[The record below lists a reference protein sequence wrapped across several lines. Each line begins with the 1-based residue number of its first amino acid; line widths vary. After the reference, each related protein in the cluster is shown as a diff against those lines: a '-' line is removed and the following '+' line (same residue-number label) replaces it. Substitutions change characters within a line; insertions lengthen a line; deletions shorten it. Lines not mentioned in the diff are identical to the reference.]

1 MGEGVSVFVFSAVL
15 SSVMECFVF
24 FCFAQSRMEPSSD
37 GASPAPVDASQES
50 DGSEQDDP
58 SPDSQL
64 HHPHPHPHEQQ
75 EQREHQAKRP
85 GTSHPAVM
93 KKDSPMDG
101 AVLSVEVATAKHS
114 EDSPELAANVET
126 ASPVQTE
133 LHQAEDSPCHPDSTA
148 SLPPPKPRPLVK
160 PKPAVSKPK
169 VPSPSSPSHSSTQKT
184 HPAAPVMKDPS
195 MSPAVAEGVAIG
207 TEQDQLLASLL
218 HQAGENDYYGLLG
231 AAPSAE
237 ESELARCRRERNQE
251 LHPDHFVN
259 DPEGRRR
266 LVTSLVEICVVPFCS
281 LAHRV
286 LILTLLYLFPQLLVC
301 TVLASLLLSIHM
313 LCSQFFLPICS
324 D

>member
-1 MGEGVSVFVFSAVL
+1 
-15 SSVMECFVF
+15 
-24 FCFAQSRMEPSSD
+24 
-37 GASPAPVDASQES
+37 
-50 DGSEQDDP
+50 
-58 SPDSQL
+58 
-64 HHPHPHPHEQQ
+64 
-75 EQREHQAKRP
+75 
-85 GTSHPAVM
+85 
-93 KKDSPMDG
+93 MDG

-195 MSPAVAEGVAIG
+195 MSPAVAEGVTIG

-266 LVTSLVEICVVPFCS
+266 LVTSLVEISCGTILFISAQSIDTDFVIPFPSVAC
-281 LAHRV
+281 
-286 LILTLLYLFPQLLVC
+286 LYSTCLFVA
-301 TVLASLLLSIHM
+301 VYSHAV
-313 LCSQFFLPICS
+313 
-324 D
+324 